1 MNPRVSVVI
10 PTCGRL
16 QLLGRCLDALD
27 RQRLDP
33 AAFEVIVVDD
43 GRSDPTRK
51 LVQSR
56 AAAAGARRAALR
68 YLRPDGKG
76 PAAARNC
83 GWRAARGEIIAFT
96 DDDTIPD
103 DDWLRQGLMAMAPGL
118 AAVRGSVQVP
128 EPPVVTD
135 HARMTRGL
143 EQAEFVTAN
152 CFVRRSVLRQVGGF
166 DERFKRAWREDS
178 DLHFALLSRF
188 GDVPRAPGAI
198 VQHPVREAP
207 WGISIRQQANVM
219 FDALLFKKHPRL
231 YRAKVGRLRAPGIYY
246 GIVAA
251 AFAALA
257 AAAASEPGWAAVS
270 TVVALALVGRLAW
283 RRLQGTSHDPAHVL
297 EMVATSCVIPFL
309 ALYWRIV
316 GAMRYRVP
324 FF

>member
-10 PTCGRL
+10 PTCGRPH
-16 QLLGRCLDALD
+16 LLARCLDALD
-27 RQRLDP
+27 RQRLEP
-33 AAFEVIVVDD
+33 EACEVIVVDD
-43 GRSDPTRK
+43 GRSDVTRAQ
-51 LVQSR
+51 VQAR
-56 AAAAGARRAALR
+56 ARRGAGLAALR
-68 YLRPDGKG
+68 YLRPDGRG

-83 GWRAARGEIIAFT
+83 GWQAARGEIIAFT

-103 DDWLRQGLMAMAPGL
+103 ADWLRRGLMAMEPGR
-118 AAVRGSVQVP
+118 AAVRGRVVVP

-152 CFVRRSVLRQVGGF
+152 CFVRRSALVEVGGF

-188 GDVPRAPGAI
+188 GQVPRAPDAI

-231 YRAKVGRLRAPGIYY
+231 YRAKVGRLRAPPLYY

-251 AFAALA
+251 ALAALA
-257 AAAASEPGWAAVS
+257 AATAGAPGWAAVS
-270 TVVALALVGRLAW
+270 AVVASGLVARLAW
-283 RRLQGTSHDPAHVL
+283 RRLQGTSHDPSHVL
-297 EMVATSCVIPFL
+297 EMVATSFVIPFL

-316 GAMRYRVP
+316 GAMRFRVP